1 MRLVSPQRRVVEL
14 PITSDTPL
22 GTLLRREELNKDN
35 TNAAVEVV
43 FQIGSRDR
51 KDKVGVAAVAELCRL
66 SSAANDEPSPR
77 LTYTIL

>member
-1 MRLVSPQRRVVEL
+1 MCASHPQRRVVEL

-51 KDKVGVAAVAELCRL
+51 KDKVGVAAVAAAL
-66 SSAANDEPSPR
+66 SSKHCGK
-77 LTYTIL
+77 